1 MPRAVKTLPPQYE
14 LYRTLDLTKNRLVT
28 TGVNLVAV
36 AFFFL
41 FGWLV
46 LLFLTIARTDTA
58 AIVAKIGSRFDTIST
73 VAAIAV
79 LIGLQIVMVV
89 LHELAHGT
97 FFWVFTRERPVFG
110 LKSLHAAYAAAPDWY
125 LPRNQHLIV
134 GAASFVLITLA
145 GLTLLPIVPP
155 TMVPALLFVIVSN
168 GAGAVGD
175 FMMIAYLLGQPKE
188 TLVRDTGSA
197 ITIYRPT

>member
-1 MPRAVKTLPPQYE
+1 MTQAVKILPPHYE
-14 LYRTLDLTKNRLVT
+14 LCRTLDLTKSKLVT
-28 TGVNLVAV
+28 TGVNLAAV
-36 AFFFL
+36 VFFFL

-46 LLFLTIARTDTA
+46 LLFLAIARTDTA
-58 AIVAKIGSRFDTIST
+58 AIVAKIGSRYDSISI
-73 VAAIAV
+73 VVAIAV
-79 LIGLQIVMVV
+79 LIGLQIVMVI

-97 FFWVFTRERPVFG
+97 FFWIFTRERPVFG
-110 LKSLHAAYAAAPDWY
+110 LKGLHAAYAAAPDWY

-134 GAASFVLITLA
+134 GAAPFVLITLA
-145 GLTLLPIVPP
+145 GLTLLSIAPP
-155 TMVPALLFVIVSN
+155 TLVPALLFVIVSN

-188 TLVRDTGSA
+188 ALVRDTGSA